1 MRPGRSVHDTGSLLD
16 QLQNRGHT
24 RMIQSGFRKSRTTG
38 QSLRSFLGLFVIATI
53 TLCLCACSKSS
64 SGSGATSST
73 STASSAPMLGGLPD
87 PCSLVTQA
95 EVENALGKGAT
106 MTSFNNQRIGMQECR
121 LKPASPGAIDEVLI
135 IAHKADMWDGIKKAM
150 LPPSSDAKIVPGL
163 GDDGFVGRAVGY
175 NVRKGDKYV
184 QVFGAV
190 TNNDAAND
198 KATRYLVERAF
209 SRL

>member
-1 MRPGRSVHDTGSLLD
+1 MT
-16 QLQNRGHT
+16 QT
-24 RMIQSGFRKSRTTG
+24 GFRKS
-38 QSLRSFLGLFVIATI
+38 SVSALSHRSVFILSVIATI
-53 TLCLCACSKSS
+53 ILFLSACSKSS
-64 SGSGATSST
+64 SSSGATSSA
-73 STASSAPMLGGLPD
+73 TASSAPVLGGLPD

-121 LKPASPGAIDEVLI
+121 LKPVSPGAIEEVLI
-135 IAHKADMWDGIKKAM
+135 IVHKADMWDGIKKAM
-150 LPPSSDAKIVPGL
+150 LPPSSDAKVVPGQ
-163 GDDGFVGRAVGY
+163 GDDAFVGRAMGY

-190 TNNDAAND
+190 TNKDAANE
-198 KATRYLVERAF
+198 KATRYLVERSL

>member
-1 MRPGRSVHDTGSLLD
+1 
-16 QLQNRGHT
+16 
-24 RMIQSGFRKSRTTG
+24 MIQPGFRKSNVTEL
-38 QSLRSFLGLFVIATI
+38 SHRSFFGLFVIATI
-53 TLCLCACSKSS
+53 ILFLGACSKSS
-64 SGSGATSST
+64 SGSGTTSSAA
-73 STASSAPMLGGLPD
+73 ASSAPMWGGLPD

-121 LKPASPGAIDEVLI
+121 LKPASPGAIEEVLI
-135 IAHKADMWDGIKKAM
+135 IVHKADMWDGIKKAM
-150 LPPSSDAKIVPGL
+150 LPPSSDAKVVTGL
-163 GDDGFVGRAVGY
+163 GDDAFVGRAVGY

-190 TNNDAAND
+190 TNNDAANE
-198 KATRYLVERAF
+198 KATRYLVERAV

>member
-1 MRPGRSVHDTGSLLD
+1 MTQP
-16 QLQNRGHT
+16 
-24 RMIQSGFRKSRTTG
+24 GFRKSSFTPL
-38 QSLRSFLGLFVIATI
+38 SHRSFIVLFVIATFV
-53 TLCLCACSKSS
+53 LFLNACSKSS
-64 SGSGATSST
+64 SGPGATSSAA
-73 STASSAPMLGGLPD
+73 ASSASMLGGLPD

-121 LKPASPGAIDEVLI
+121 LKPASPGAIEEILI
-135 IAHKADMWDGIKKAM
+135 IVHKADMWDGIKKAM
-150 LPPSSDAKIVPGL
+150 LPPSSDAKVVPGL
-163 GDDGFVGRAVGY
+163 GDDAFVGRAVGY

-190 TNNDAAND
+190 TNNDAVNE
-198 KATRYLVERAF
+198 KATRYLAERAL